1 MKTKVTPKIMP
12 GFMELLPA
20 EQIAFNKMK
29 QIIQDTYESFGFTPL
44 DTPVLELSEVLLA
57 KAGGETEKQI
67 YRFSKGDTDICMR
80 FDLTVPFSRF
90 AAKNQNNLAFPF
102 RRYHIGKVYR
112 GERPQKGR
120 FREFYQADIDIIG
133 NEKLAV
139 VYDAEIP
146 SIMYQALTKLGL
158 KRFHIRMNNRK
169 LLKGFYQEL
178 GLDDQSAD
186 ILRVVDKLD
195 KIGVDNVRACLND
208 LNIDNTLID
217 RILSFV
223 EIDGDVDTVMN
234 KLSDLN
240 IQNDLFKTGCME
252 LKTVSTALQAMGVP
266 QTHYKIDLKITRG
279 LDYYTGTVYETTIDD
294 YPTWGAICSG
304 GRYDNLAEN
313 YTDKKLPGIGMSI
326 GLTRLYD
333 LLNDVNLIRTS
344 GQTPTEVLVLPM
356 GDGMVYPLT
365 VSKILREAG
374 IKTEVYFADV
384 KFKNKMAYAN
394 KTGVPFVAILGEDE
408 EKNQV
413 VALKNMTT
421 GEQQTVS
428 LNELAEILRQHLN
441 QRPVESVVCQE

>member
-1 MKTKVTPKIMP
+1 MKTKVTPKIMA

-44 DTPVLELSEVLLA
+44 DTPILELSDVLLA

-67 YRFSKGDTDICMR
+67 YRFTKGDTDICMR

-90 AAKNQNNLAFPF
+90 AAKNQNDLAFPF

-133 NEKLAV
+133 NEKLSV

-146 SIMYQALTKLGL
+146 SIMYQALTKLGV

-169 LLKGFYQEL
+169 LLNGFYQEL
-178 GLDDQSAD
+178 GLEEQSAD
-186 ILRVVDKLD
+186 ILRIIDKLD
-195 KIGVDNVRACLND
+195 KIGVDNVRACLQD
-208 LNIDNTLID
+208 LSIDNILID
-217 RILSFV
+217 KILSFV
-223 EIDGDVDTVMN
+223 DIDGDVETVMH

-240 IQNDLFKTGCME
+240 IQNEMFKTGCAE
-252 LKTVSTALQAMGVP
+252 LQTVSTALQAMGVP

-279 LDYYTGTVYETTIDD
+279 LDYYTGTVYETTLDD

-304 GRYDNLAEN
+304 GRYDSLAEN

-333 LLNDVNLIRTS
+333 LLSGENLIRIG

-356 GDGMVYPLT
+356 GDGMVYPLS
-365 VSKILREAG
+365 VSKVLRDAG

-421 GEQQTVS
+421 GEQETVSLDMLAQTVS
-428 LNELAEILRQHLN
+428 TLLTK
-441 QRPVESVVCQE
+441 RPIDTVVCQE